1 MTGTVL
7 GTLYAKK
14 AELRPREWT
23 RNKRVGKEFVTPEQ
37 TKTNTEGEDQR

>member
-7 GTLYAKK
+7 GTLHAKK

-23 RNKRVGKEFVTPEQ
+23 RNKCVGKEFVTPEQ
-37 TKTNTEGEDQR
+37 SKTNTEGEDQR